1 MKSLIELVVLNLR
14 AFRDLRKEILDDCH
28 VSLST
33 KLLALQL
40 VEKFGYEGEMRLN
53 RLLNLG

>member
-14 AFRDLRKEILDDCH
+14 AFRDLGKEILDDCH
-28 VSLST
+28 VALST

-40 VEKFGYEGEMRLN
+40 VENFGYEGEMRLH
-53 RLLNLG
+53 RLLKLG